1 MSEKPLENVTI
12 ERVRRTDFDQ
22 LEKLFAS
29 AFHGE
34 VEIEQLKRRIR
45 RAHQFYYLLQPLS
58 RFSMWIKNHFNIYVV
73 KFGAKVVGFIQIS
86 FLNPVQMHIDY
97 LAFSKQCRGQ
107 GLGRWVLSKLLA
119 NVADVNDYDVVLEV
133 RVDNPAYRFYQRLG
147 FRNAAE
153 ILHYELH
160 LGSDK
165 AKIKQPAIKLEGF
178 RPLAEEDRAK
188 LYYLYQESVSAA
200 MRQVVKRM
208 YREFNPSMMVR
219 HLDSIKSYLMRKRK
233 QEYVIEREGKIV
245 AWLTVVSYLK
255 VKSHVISLIL
265 HPDFERLRLGLLTE
279 AVSIIAEKY
288 SQGVITTTIYNDDLS
303 KKAALENLGFNNDLA
318 YYLMYRPSV
327 TKRRE
332 AVRKI
337 MRTKPVTGKHF
348 KNTIKKEGY

>member
-1 MSEKPLENVTI
+1 MSEKPFKDVTI
-12 ERVRRTDFDQ
+12 ERVRRADFDQ

-58 RFSMWIKNHFNIYVV
+58 EFSMWIKNHFNIYVV
-73 KFGAKVVGFIQIS
+73 KIGGKVVGFIQIS

-119 NVADVNDYDVVLEV
+119 NIADTNDYDVVLEV
-133 RVDNPAYRFYQRLG
+133 RVGNPAYHFYQRLG
-147 FRNAAE
+147 FKNAAE

-160 LGSDK
+160 LDTK
-165 AKIKQPAIKLEGF
+165 NAKLQQSTVNLEGF
-178 RPLAEEDRAK
+178 RPLVGQDRAK
-188 LYYLYQESVSAA
+188 LYDLYQESVSLA

-208 YREFNPSMMVR
+208 YQEFNPGMMLR
-219 HLDSIKSYLMRKRK
+219 HLDSVKSYLMRKRK
-233 QEYVIEREGKIV
+233 REYVIEQEGKIV

-255 VKSHVISLIL
+255 VKNHVISLIL
-265 HPDFERLRLGLLTE
+265 HPDYEQLRVSVLTE
-279 AVSIIAEKY
+279 AVNLIAEKY
-288 SQGVITTTIYNDDLS
+288 NQGVISTTIYNDDFF
-303 KKAALENLGFNNDLA
+303 KKMALEDLGFTNDLA

-327 TKRRE
+327 TKRQE
-332 AVRKI
+332 TSKKI
-337 MRTKPVTGKHF
+337 TRPLPVAGKHF
-348 KNTIKKEGY
+348 KNVIRKEGY